1 MDEMGRWE
9 PNARGR
15 LEQAAMALFETRG
28 YDRTTVE
35 EIAARAG
42 VTERTFFRYF
52 ADKREVL
59 FGGAKDLERLIVDTI
74 ANVPAATVPFDAVI
88 AAVQAT
94 ASIFEERRGYAR
106 KRRGIITTH
115 ADLQEREL
123 IKLATLA
130 SATAHGL
137 RRRGVAA
144 SAADLVAELGIAI
157 FKNALERWV
166 DDKEQRPL
174 SRHIQAAVEELKAVA
189 TGTGTSPVR
198 VRTASPSRRRSSKG
212 R

>member
-1 MDEMGRWE
+1 
-9 PNARGR
+9 
-15 LEQAAMALFETRG
+15 MALFETRG

-74 ANVPAATVPFDAVI
+74 VNVPAATAPLDAVT
-88 AAVQAT
+88 AALQAT
-94 ASIFEERRGYAR
+94 ASMFEERRGYAR

-115 ADLQEREL
+115 TDLQEREL
-123 IKLATLA
+123 IKLASLA
-130 SATAHGL
+130 AATAQSL
-137 RRRGVAA
+137 RRRGVAP
-144 SAADLVAELGIAI
+144 SVADLVAELGIAI
-157 FKNALERWV
+157 FRNALERWV
-166 DDKEQRPL
+166 DDKAQRPL

-189 TGTGTSPVR
+189 TGTGTSSSR
-198 VRTASPSRRRSSKG
+198 VRTASPSRRKSSRG

>member
-1 MDEMGRWE
+1 MGRWK

-59 FGGAKDLERLIVDTI
+59 FGGAKDLERLIVGTI
-74 ANVPAATVPFDAVI
+74 VNVPAATAPLDAVT
-88 AAVQAT
+88 AALQAT
-94 ASIFEERRGYAR
+94 ASMFEARRGYAR
-106 KRRGIITTH
+106 KRRRIVATH
-115 ADLQEREL
+115 ANLQEREL
-123 IKLATLA
+123 MKLASLA
-130 SATAHGL
+130 AAIADSL

-144 SAADLVAELGIAI
+144 SAADLIAELGIAI
-157 FKNALERWV
+157 FRNAFERWV
-166 DDKEQRPL
+166 DDKEPRSL
-174 SRHIQAAVEELKAVA
+174 SLHIQAAVEEFKAVA
-189 TGTGTSPVR
+189 AGTASSPL
-198 VRTASPSRRRSSKG
+198 RTAKLLRRRSSKG

>member
-1 MDEMGRWE
+1 MDGMGRWE

-59 FGGAKDLERLIVDTI
+59 FGGAKDLEQLIVDTI
-74 ANVPAATVPFDAVI
+74 VNLPAATAPLDAVT
-88 AAVQAT
+88 AALQAT
-94 ASIFEERRGYAR
+94 ASMFEERRGYAR

-123 IKLATLA
+123 IKLASLA
-130 SATAHGL
+130 AAIAHSL

-144 SAADLVAELGIAI
+144 SAADLIAELGIAI
-157 FKNALERWV
+157 FRNAFERWV
-166 DDKEQRPL
+166 DDKAQRPL
-174 SRHIQAAVEELKAVA
+174 SRHVQAAVEELKAVA
-189 TGTGTSPVR
+189 VGTGTSSSR
-198 VRTASPSRRRSSKG
+198 VRTANPSRRKSSKG

>member
-1 MDEMGRWE
+1 MDGMGRWE

-74 ANVPAATVPFDAVI
+74 VNVPAAAAPLDAVT
-88 AAVQAT
+88 AALQAT
-94 ASIFEERRGYAR
+94 ASRFEERRGYAR
-106 KRRGIITTH
+106 KRRAIITTH

-130 SATAHGL
+130 AAIAHSL
-137 RRRGVAA
+137 RQRGVAA

-157 FKNALERWV
+157 FRNALERWV

-174 SRHIQAAVEELKAVA
+174 SRHIQAAVEALKAVA
-189 TGTGTSPVR
+189 ASTGTSSSP
-198 VRTASPSRRRSSKG
+198 VRTANASRRKSSKG

>member
-1 MDEMGRWE
+1 
-9 PNARGR
+9 
-15 LEQAAMALFETRG
+15 MALFETRG

-74 ANVPAATVPFDAVI
+74 VNVPAATAPLDAVT
-88 AAVQAT
+88 AALQAT
-94 ASIFEERRGYAR
+94 ASMFEARRGYAR
-106 KRRGIITTH
+106 KRRGIITAH

-123 IKLATLA
+123 IKLASLA
-130 SATAHGL
+130 AATAQCL
-137 RRRGVAA
+137 RRRGVAP
-144 SAADLVAELGIAI
+144 SVADLVAELGIAI
-157 FKNALERWV
+157 FRNALERWV
-166 DDKEQRPL
+166 DDKAQRPL
-174 SRHIQAAVEELKAVA
+174 SRHVQAAVEELKAVA
-189 TGTGTSPVR
+189 VGTGTSSSR
-198 VRTASPSRRRSSKG
+198 VRTANPSRRKSSKG

>member
-1 MDEMGRWE
+1 MDGMGRWQ

-74 ANVPAATVPFDAVI
+74 ANVPAATAPLDAVT
-88 AAVQAT
+88 AALQAT
-94 ASIFEERRGYAR
+94 ASVFEERRGYAR

-115 ADLQEREL
+115 RDLQEREL
-123 IKLATLA
+123 IKLAALA
-130 SATAHGL
+130 AATAHSL

-144 SAADLVAELGIAI
+144 SVADLVAELGIAI
-157 FKNALERWV
+157 FRNALERWV

-174 SRHIQAAVEELKAVA
+174 SRHIQSAVEELKAVA
-189 TGTGTSPVR
+189 VGTGTSSSR
-198 VRTASPSRRRSSKG
+198 VRTANPSRRKSSKG